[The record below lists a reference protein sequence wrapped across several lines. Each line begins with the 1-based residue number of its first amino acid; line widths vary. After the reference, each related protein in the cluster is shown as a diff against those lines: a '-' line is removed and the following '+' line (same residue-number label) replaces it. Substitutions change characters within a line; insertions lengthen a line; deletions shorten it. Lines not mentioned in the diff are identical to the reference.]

1 MASSSTRIVMVSLM
15 IIFAMVSSPL
25 MLESEAARIPH
36 RVINLKGQYA
46 QHVYVVNLH
55 RQTHVVL
62 AVLLLFRLLETKPH
76 RIQEEETR

>member
-36 RVINLKGQYA
+36 RELFQGPLCADCVCCTTLPQPSCC
-46 QHVYVVNLH
+46 
-55 RQTHVVL
+55 RCDC
-62 AVLLLFRLLETKPH
+62 AVP
-76 RIQEEETR
+76 